1 VTIKMGM
8 RRLAHFGMGL
18 VLATG
23 LAATAQTATHT
34 TMTAETREV
43 SGKTVAT
50 FTTSVLDADGAPASG
65 IVTLTER
72 GRNIS
77 AAVLDAEGKAQI
89 KLDGLTEGNHSLSAV
104 YSGDSAHAASKSES
118 LAVHPEVTATP
129 DFTLGIAPTS
139 LSVKV
144 GTSGTIVTTITP
156 VNSFTGFIS
165 LSCAGPPGATTLPV
179 GVTCT
184 FAPANLQVIA
194 PTTANPTAVATANM
208 SLQTAG
214 PQAQNHAPETAS
226 HNSQLVLAV
235 LLPGVLGLG
244 LLGRKR
250 KLVGGATLL
259 IMIGA
264 ISLIGATACSARYR
278 YLNHGPTF
286 GGTAPGTYTIQVI
299 AQTSNGVTASE
310 HVQTVALTVTN

>member
-1 VTIKMGM
+1 MTIKMGM
-8 RRLAHFGMGL
+8 RRLAQLGMGL
-18 VLATG
+18 AFATG
-23 LAATAQTATHT
+23 LAAIAQTATHT

-43 SGKTVAT
+43 NGKTVAT
-50 FTTSVLDADGAPASG
+50 FSTSVLDADGAPASG

-89 KLDGLTEGNHSLSAV
+89 KLDGLTEGNHGLRAV
-104 YSGDSAHAASKSES
+104 YSGDSTHAASKSES

-129 DFTLGIAPTS
+129 DFTLDITPTS

-144 GTSGTIVTTITP
+144 GSSGTIVTSITP

-179 GVTCT
+179 GVTCN
-184 FAPANLQVIA
+184 FAPANLQVTA

-214 PQAQNHAPETAS
+214 PQAQNHVPETHS
-226 HNSQLVLAV
+226 SSPLVLAV

-250 KLVGGATLL
+250 KLFGGTALL
-259 IMIGA
+259 IMVGA
-264 ISLIGATACSARYR
+264 ISLIGTTACAARYR

-310 HVQTVALTVTN
+310 HVQTLALTVTN

>member
-1 VTIKMGM
+1 MGM
-8 RRLAHFGMGL
+8 RRLAQFGMGL

-34 TMTAETREV
+34 TIAAETREV
-43 SGKTVAT
+43 NGKTVAT
-50 FTTSVLDADGAPASG
+50 FSTTVLDSDGAPASG

-72 GRNIS
+72 GHNIS

-89 KLDGLTEGNHSLSAV
+89 KLDGLTEGNHALSAV
-104 YSGDSAHAASKSES
+104 YSGDSSHAASQSQS
-118 LAVHPEVTATP
+118 LTVHPEVSSTP

-144 GTSGTIVTTITP
+144 GASGTIVTSITP

-179 GVTCT
+179 GVSCT
-184 FAPANLQVIA
+184 FAPANLQVTA

-214 PQAQNHAPETAS
+214 PQAQNHTPDTGS
-226 HNSQLVLAV
+226 RSPLVLAV

-250 KLVGGATLL
+250 KLFGGATLL
-259 IMIGA
+259 LMVGA

-286 GGTAPGTYTIQVI
+286 GGTAVGTYTIQVI

-310 HVQTVALTVTN
+310 HTQTLTLTVTD

>member
-8 RRLAHFGMGL
+8 RWLAQLGMGL
-18 VLATG
+18 ALATG
-23 LAATAQTATHT
+23 LAAIAQTATHT

-50 FTTSVLDADGAPASG
+50 FTTSVLDADGAPANG

-72 GRNIS
+72 GHNIS

-89 KLDGLTEGNHSLSAV
+89 KLDGLTEGNHALRAV
-104 YSGDSAHAASKSES
+104 YSGDNAHAASKSES
-118 LAVHPEVTATP
+118 LAVHPQVTATP
-129 DFTLGIAPTS
+129 DFALNIAPTS

-144 GTSGTIVTTITP
+144 GSSGTIVASITP
-156 VNSFTGFIS
+156 VNSFAGFIS

-184 FAPANLQVIA
+184 FAPANLQVTA

-214 PQAQNHAPETAS
+214 PQAQNRAPDTHS
-226 HNSQLVLAV
+226 SSPLVLAV

-250 KLVGGATLL
+250 KLFGGTTLL

-264 ISLIGATACSARYR
+264 ISLIGTTACSARYR

-286 GGTAPGTYTIQVI
+286 DGTEPGTYTIQVI

-310 HVQTVALTVTN
+310 HIQTVALTVTK

>member
-1 VTIKMGM
+1 MGM
-8 RRLAHFGMGL
+8 RRLAQLGMGL
-18 VLATG
+18 ALATG
-23 LAATAQTATHT
+23 LAAIAQTTTHT

-72 GRNIS
+72 GHNIS

-89 KLDGLTEGNHSLSAV
+89 KLDGLTEGNHSLLAV
-104 YSGDSAHAASKSES
+104 YSGDSTHAASKSES

-129 DFTLGIAPTS
+129 DFTLNIAPTS

-144 GTSGTIVTTITP
+144 GTSGTIVTTIAP

-184 FAPANLQVIA
+184 FAPANLQVTA

-214 PQAQNHAPETAS
+214 PQAQNRAPETHS
-226 HNSQLVLAV
+226 SSPLVLAV

-250 KLVGGATLL
+250 KLLGGTTLL

-264 ISLIGATACSARYR
+264 ISLMGATACSARYR

-286 GGTAPGTYTIQVI
+286 GGTEPGTYTIQVI

-310 HVQTVALTVTN
+310 HVQALTLTVTN

>member
-1 VTIKMGM
+1 MGM
-8 RRLAHFGMGL
+8 RRMAQLGMGL
-18 VLATG
+18 ALATG

-34 TMTAETREV
+34 TIAAETREV

-50 FTTSVLDADGAPASG
+50 FSTTVVDSDGAPASG

-72 GRNIS
+72 GHNIS

-89 KLDGLTEGNHSLSAV
+89 KLDGLTEGNHALRAV
-104 YSGDSAHAASKSES
+104 YSGDSAHAASQSES
-118 LAVHPEVTATP
+118 LTVHPEVTATP
-129 DFTLGIAPTS
+129 DFALGIAPTS

-144 GTSGTIVTTITP
+144 GASGTIVTTITP

-184 FAPANLQVIA
+184 FAPANLQVTA

-214 PQAQNHAPETAS
+214 PQAQNRAPETHS
-226 HNSQLVLAV
+226 SSPLVLAV

-250 KLVGGATLL
+250 KLFGGTTLL
-259 IMIGA
+259 IMVGA
-264 ISLIGATACSARYR
+264 ISLIGTTACSKK
-278 YLNHGPTF
+278 
-286 GGTAPGTYTIQVI
+286 
-299 AQTSNGVTASE
+299 
-310 HVQTVALTVTN
+310 

>member
-8 RRLAHFGMGL
+8 RQLAYFGMSL
-18 VLATG
+18 ALATG
-23 LAATAQTATHT
+23 LAATAQTVTHT
-34 TMTAETREV
+34 TMTAETSEV

-50 FTTSVLDADGAPASG
+50 FTTTVLDADGAPASG
-65 IVTLTER
+65 VVTLTER
-72 GRNIS
+72 GHNIS
-77 AAVLDAEGKAQI
+77 AAVLDTEGKAQI
-89 KLDGLTEGNHSLSAV
+89 KLDGLATGDHNLTAV
-104 YSGDSAHAASKSES
+104 YSGNSTHAASQSES
-118 LAVHPEVTATP
+118 LAVHPQATTTP

-139 LSVKV
+139 LTVKV
-144 GTSGTIVTTITP
+144 GSSGTVQATITP

-184 FAPANLQVIA
+184 FAPANLQVTA
-194 PTTANPTAVATANM
+194 PTTANPNAIATANM

-214 PQAQNHAPETAS
+214 PQAQYRAPETGS
-226 HNSQLVLAV
+226 RSPLVLAV

-250 KLVGGATLL
+250 KLFGGATLL
-259 IMIGA
+259 LMIGA
-264 ISLIGATACSARYR
+264 ITLLGTSACSARYR

-286 GGTAPGTYTIQVI
+286 GGTAVGTYTIQVI

-310 HVQTVALTVTN
+310 HTQTLTLTVD

>member
-1 VTIKMGM
+1 MTIKMGM
-8 RRLAHFGMGL
+8 RRMAQLGMGL
-18 VLATG
+18 ALATG

-34 TMTAETREV
+34 TIAAETREV

-50 FTTSVLDADGAPASG
+50 FSTTVVDSDGAPASG

-72 GRNIS
+72 GHNIS
-77 AAVLDAEGKAQI
+77 AAVLDVEGKAQI
-89 KLDGLTEGNHSLSAV
+89 KLDGLTEGNHALRAV
-104 YSGDSAHAASKSES
+104 YSGDSAHAASQSES
-118 LAVHPEVTATP
+118 LTVHPEVTATP
-129 DFTLGIAPTS
+129 DFALGIAPTS

-144 GTSGTIVTTITP
+144 GASGTIVTTITP

-179 GVTCT
+179 GVTCN
-184 FAPANLQVIA
+184 FAPANLQVTA

-214 PQAQNHAPETAS
+214 PQAQNRAPETHS
-226 HNSQLVLAV
+226 SSPLVLAV

-250 KLVGGATLL
+250 KLFGGTTLL

-264 ISLIGATACSARYR
+264 ISLIGTTACSARYR

-299 AQTSNGVTASE
+299 AQTSNGVAASE
-310 HVQTVALTVTN
+310 HVQTLTLTVTN

>member
-1 VTIKMGM
+1 MTIKMGM
-8 RRLAHFGMGL
+8 RRLAHFGMGM

-34 TMTAETREV
+34 TIAAETHEV
-43 SGKTVAT
+43 NGKTVAT
-50 FTTSVLDADGAPASG
+50 FSTTVVDSDGAPASG
-65 IVTLTER
+65 VVTLTER

-89 KLDGLTEGNHSLSAV
+89 KLDGLTEGNHSLRAL
-104 YSGDSAHAASKSES
+104 YSGDSAHAASQSKS
-118 LAVHPEVTATP
+118 LTVHPETSTTP
-129 DFTLGIAPTS
+129 DFTLDIAPTS

-144 GTSGTIVTTITP
+144 GAAGTIVTTITP

-184 FAPANLQVIA
+184 FAPANLQVTA

-214 PQAQNHAPETAS
+214 PQAQNHAPATGS
-226 HNSQLVLAV
+226 RSPLVLAV

-250 KLVGGATLL
+250 KLFGGMTLL
-259 IMIGA
+259 IMLGA

-286 GGTAPGTYTIQVI
+286 GGTAVGTYTIQVI

-310 HVQTVALTVTN
+310 HVQTLTLTVTD

>member
-1 VTIKMGM
+1 MTIKMGM

-18 VLATG
+18 ALATG
-23 LAATAQTATHT
+23 LAATAQTVTHT
-34 TMTAETREV
+34 TMTAETSEV

-50 FTTSVLDADGAPASG
+50 FTTTVLDADGTPASG
-65 IVTLTER
+65 VVTLTER
-72 GRNIS
+72 GHNIS
-77 AAVLDAEGKAQI
+77 AAVLDADGKAQI
-89 KLDGLTEGNHSLSAV
+89 KLDGLATGDHNLTAV
-104 YSGDSAHAASKSES
+104 YSGNSTHATSQSES

-139 LSVKV
+139 LTVKV
-144 GTSGTIVTTITP
+144 GSSGTVQATITP
-156 VNSFTGFIS
+156 VNGFTGFIS

-184 FAPANLQVIA
+184 FAPANLQVTA
-194 PTTANPTAVATANM
+194 PTTANPSAVATANM

-214 PQAQNHAPETAS
+214 PQAHYRAPETGS
-226 HNSQLVLAV
+226 RSPLVLAI

-250 KLVGGATLL
+250 KLFGGATLL
-259 IMIGA
+259 LMIGA
-264 ISLIGATACSARYR
+264 ITLLGASACSARYR

-286 GGTAPGTYTIQVI
+286 GGTATGTYTIQVI

-310 HVQTVALTVTN
+310 HTQTLTLTVD